1 MATIQVRDIPD
12 DVHEELQQRARE
24 AGQSLQAYMRGQVV
38 EASRSRVRRAAA
50 LRRLETFL
58 EQEGDVDLTSEQI
71 VEYLHADRR

>member
-24 AGQSLQAYMRGQVV
+24 AGKSLQAYMREQVV
-38 EASRSRVRRAAA
+38 EASRRRTRKATA
-50 LRRLETFL
+50 LRRLETLL
-58 EQEGDVDLTSEQI
+58 EQEGDIGLTNEQI